1 MNEKT
6 KKDEVVQVTELSLSD
21 AVQVELFGAQLKRH
35 IQTET
40 KARKTVADDARILV
54 AAVVAVGV
62 DCSDDEFFN
71 LSKLLNIADKAYEVQ
86 GKDAWQYYL
95 KQLRLKLQPQGIQM
109 SVYAK
114 KDALHGSRYPVTAI
128 KLKKVV
134 EKETTPRNTG
144 NTGATPKSAA
154 PVSTPS
160 HGVADLEKHIQTLIQ
175 SNGVTL
181 EQIASTAMSLMS
193 EDKRSKY
200 VQLLGLV
207 STTATPRIEKAYVAM
222 VKTARE
228 QEESARKAAI
238 QEKEKHASL
247 ERARK
252 AQHVIREVN
261 GQ

>member
-144 NTGATPKSAA
+144 NTGGTPKSAA

-160 HGVADLEKHIQTLIQ
+160 HGVTDLEKHIQTLIQ

-181 EQIASTAMSLMS
+181 QQIASTAMQLMT
-193 EDKRSKY
+193 DQKRHEFLT
-200 VQLLGLV
+200 LLGV
-207 STTATPRIEKAYVAM
+207 VPIDATPRIEKAVQAMHDTEKKTREHAAKVA
-222 VKTARE
+222 R
-228 QEESARKAAI
+228 I
-238 QEKEKHASL
+238 EKERHASL